1 MEEQTMAAAG
11 AVGGEQYDDS
21 DSEDEVTVDL
31 SAYTLIVNFICGEF
45 TYVSACD

>member
-31 SAYTLIVNFICGEF
+31 SAYTLFVNFLCGEF